1 MPDDHMAVAKQP
13 WRWRVLLRKADLPA
27 SAYKVGLAL
36 VDKFLNSEDG
46 RCFPS
51 ASTLADEC
59 SILVRTVYD
68 GIAALKEVGLLE
80 TNRRFDGS
88 LDFRFL
94 LPPLTKKREG
104 QSRKSVSATYE
115 NPSLNLNKEPSN
127 LTGPGRSAG
136 SGAPSADLR
145 SAPAGPLASDDE
157 PSVDLF
163 EEKRGCA

>member
-1 MPDDHMAVAKQP
+1 MTVARQP
-13 WRWRVLLRKADLPA
+13 WQWRVLLRKADLPA
-27 SAYKVGLAL
+27 SALKVGLAL
-36 VDKFLNSEDG
+36 VDKFLNNADG

-51 ASTLADEC
+51 ASTLAHEC

-94 LPPLTKKREG
+94 LPPVTKKRQT
-104 QSRKSVSATYE
+104 QSRKSVSASYE

-127 LTGPGRSAG
+127 LTGPGRGAG
-136 SGAPSADLR
+136 SGAPSAGLR
-145 SAPAGPLASDDE
+145 PAPAGPLASDG
-157 PSVDLF
+157 PSDDLF
-163 EEKRGCA
+163 EESKRGCA

>member
-1 MPDDHMAVAKQP
+1 MAVAKQP

-36 VDKFLNSEDG
+36 VDKFLNSDDG

-51 ASTLADEC
+51 ATTLADEC

-80 TNRRFDGS
+80 TTRRFDGS

-94 LPPLTKKREG
+94 LPPLTKKRES
-104 QSRKSVSATYE
+104 QSRKSVSASYE
-115 NPSLNLNKEPSN
+115 NPLLNLTKELANP
-127 LTGPGRSAG
+127 TRPGRSAG

-145 SAPAGPLASDDE
+145 SAPAGPLASDG
-157 PSVDLF
+157 PSDDLF
-163 EEKRGCA
+163 EESKRGCA